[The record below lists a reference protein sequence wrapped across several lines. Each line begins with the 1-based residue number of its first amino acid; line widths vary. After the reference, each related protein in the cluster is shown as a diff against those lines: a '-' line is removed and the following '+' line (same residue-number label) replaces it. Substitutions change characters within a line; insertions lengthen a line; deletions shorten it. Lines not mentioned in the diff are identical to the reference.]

1 MLERSSVSKL
11 KRIGNH
17 ALLTDRLLGK
27 GHYGKVYLGHDL
39 KKTQELYACK
49 VIDRCDKKFNA
60 HAEDLVQNEIENL
73 SLVRSPHI
81 ISLKQHYKT
90 KQHYYIFTELCNGG
104 DLGLLKKSRPGGRLS
119 EDECRVVM
127 KKLVSGLRDL
137 YEFDILHRDL
147 KLANILL
154 HFPLEEALEGEK
166 GSKLET
172 LLAEAL
178 VASD

>member
-1 MLERSSVSKL
+1 M
-11 KRIGNH
+11 
-17 ALLTDRLLGK
+17 
-27 GHYGKVYLGHDL
+27 
-39 KKTQELYACK
+39 
-49 VIDRCDKKFNA
+49 
-60 HAEDLVQNEIENL
+60 
-73 SLVRSPHI
+73 

-104 DLGLLKKSRPGGRLS
+104 DLSLLKKSRPGGRLS

-137 YEFDILHRDL
+137 YEFDIVHRDI

-154 HFPLEEALEGEK
+154 HFPLEEALEGES
-166 GSKLET
+166 GSKLESM
-172 LLAEAL
+172 LAEAL